1 MKARHLP
8 VESGTPPRPQAL
20 SGPAAA
26 RAVGDG
32 RDPCPRVPQGP
43 MAAAPAIGLLD
54 AASASGIRML
64 IKDGLLQPSLE
75 GSPYSSATGSLA
87 GARGTWRSMPPSLA
101 DAPPTGS
108 EPRSRRRVQT
118 IGSLRRGRGAV
129 TGGASSPSH
138 SGLSQSSPRS
148 SRQAM

>member
-8 VESGTPPRPQAL
+8 VEPGNFPPRPQAL

-43 MAAAPAIGLLD
+43 MAAAPAIGLRD
-54 AASASGIRML
+54 AASASGISMML
-64 IKDGLLQPSLE
+64 IKDGPLQPSLE
-75 GSPYSSATGSLA
+75 GSPYSGATGSLA

-101 DAPPTGS
+101 DAPP
-108 EPRSRRRVQT
+108 
-118 IGSLRRGRGAV
+118 LAV
-129 TGGASSPSH
+129 
-138 SGLSQSSPRS
+138 
-148 SRQAM
+148 